1 MLLSIA
7 NASEELDVH
16 PITIRRLIS
25 SGRIPALRIGRKV
38 LIRRDALEQFVKR
51 AESEAKRGR
60 PR

>member
-51 AESEAKRGR
+51 AEREAKRR
-60 PR
+60 SPQ